1 MPVSMMDCRKFIVI
15 LQSSMKKILIALTAM
30 LAVSLLVSAQRIP
43 LRIMSQTP
51 VQGTEEARSLIFDP
65 YGLMW
70 VGTDQGVRAFD
81 GYRFRIYRSD
91 AYSPGILPNNYV
103 RSLSADQEDRLWI
116 GTRDGLVRYDRR
128 RGVFKTYHLKSDHAR
143 LINALFTTSDG
154 TVWVGTNAGAARY
167 DAEKDDFTSI
177 DMPAGVISFAEDAHG
192 HLYIGT
198 WEGGLLRLDKKSG
211 RMVGYPRLSHRN
223 TVRSLLMDSRGRL
236 WIGTWED
243 GIVRL
248 DHPENEKDPGI
259 HRMNEGRMDF
269 RTFHQLVEDS
279 VSHAIW
285 GCCIEGLTRVDLDD
299 ETQVENYPILTFCYD
314 MVTDGRGNLWVL
326 TRNEGI
332 VHLSTMPSPF
342 NFFHLN
348 LAGLELP
355 VNRIQTI
362 YTHDGNRFW
371 LGLQPYGLALYDR
384 QKGQVTYNNHIP
396 GLAQFTGDEAIYAR
410 TVYDIGVRGEKR
422 EVRGDLWI
430 GTDRGIIV
438 WKEGEKARLLPRA
451 TTPFIGDREVKAFHS
466 LPDGTMLVGLSSGVS
481 IAISET
487 EGRMLSLEEDGRDF
501 SNCQVQSF
509 FEDHQHRLWIATEGE
524 GIIRL
529 TKDFKAHQY
538 APARGNYPIDEAT
551 AVYEDGDHRLWAISN
566 SGGLFLYAD
575 DTDSFNPVNHLY
587 HLGMGSIY
595 SIQGAGG
602 HLWLS
607 TDKGLVRLTPSG
619 KEGAMTT
626 IYNEEDGIENIRFSP
641 NGAFSYNDT
650 LYYGNATGFF
660 SFNPSLLSSPS
671 TLHAPHSSL
680 IVTELVID
688 DRPFGWL
695 DSLQQ
700 REITEC
706 QPFFTKR
713 ITIPAGV
720 KKFSVQ
726 FALLTYQKQEQCH
739 YAYLLEDYDHDWNMT
754 EADDRTATY
763 QNLPEGRYELRL
775 RATDSYGRTVEL
787 PYSISVRVLPPWY
800 RTWWAYLI
808 YVLLLGAAVYGISQ
822 WYKDRVNRRARL
834 QQRVSELL
842 HYREMMVMKQ
852 FFAERSGK
860 AEREGARKTLEA
872 EEQQHSSPDEQFI
885 QKAIDCV
892 KRHLDDSDYDRE
904 QFASDMCVS
913 SSTLY
918 NKLRALTGQSVT
930 AFISSI
936 RLKEACRILRQQP
949 GITITQLSM
958 EVGFNTPKYF
968 TKLFKKEFGVSPSEY
983 LTSED
988 S

>member
-1 MPVSMMDCRKFIVI
+1 MNRLLI
-15 LQSSMKKILIALTAM
+15 LKIC
-30 LAVSLLVSAQRIP
+30 LAVSLLASAQRMP

-103 RSLSADQEDRLWI
+103 RSMTVDQKDGLWI
-116 GTRDGLVRYDRR
+116 GTRDGLVFYDRK
-128 RGVFKTYHLKSDHAR
+128 RGVFKTYYLKGENAR

-154 TVWVGTNAGAARY
+154 VVWVGTNAGVSRY

-177 DMPAGVISFAEDAHG
+177 NMAEGAISFAEDAHG
-192 HLYIGT
+192 NLYIGT
-198 WEGGLLRLDKKSG
+198 WEGGLLRLDKESG
-211 RMVGYPRLSHRN
+211 SMVSYPRLSNRN

-259 HRMNEGRMDF
+259 HRMNDGRRDF
-269 RTFHQLVEDS
+269 RTFHQLVEDP
-279 VSHAIW
+279 VSHSVW

-299 ETQVENYPILTFCYD
+299 EKQVENYPILTFCYD
-314 MVTDGRGNLWVL
+314 MVTDGKGNLWVI

-332 VHLSTMPSPF
+332 VHLSTRPSPF
-342 NFFHLN
+342 SFCHLN
-348 LAGLELP
+348 PAGLELP

-362 YTHDGNRFW
+362 YTDDGNRFW

-384 QKGQVTYNNHIP
+384 HTDHVLYNHHIP
-396 GLAQFTGDEAIYAR
+396 GMAQFTGDDGIYKR
-410 TVYDIGVRGEKR
+410 TVYDIVRR
-422 EVRGDLWI
+422 QDALWMA
-430 GTDRGIIV
+430 TSQGIIV
-438 WKEGEKARLLPRA
+438 CKEGEKARLLPRNN
-451 TTPFIGDREVKAFHS
+451 TPFIGDNEVKAFHC
-466 LPDGTMLVGLSSGVS
+466 LHDGTMLVGLSGGVG
-481 IAISET
+481 IALSET
-487 EGRMLSLEEDGRDF
+487 KGRMLRLEENGRDF
-501 SNCQVQSF
+501 SNCQVLSF

-529 TKDFKAHQY
+529 SDNFSTHQY
-538 APARGNYPIDEAT
+538 APANGNYPIDEAT
-551 AVYEDGDHRLWAISN
+551 AVYEDGDYRLWAISN
-566 SGGLFLYAD
+566 SGGLFLYND
-575 DTDSFNPVNHLY
+575 ETDSFKPVNHLY
-587 HLGMGSIY
+587 NLGMGSIY
-595 SIQGAGG
+595 SILGTGSG
-602 HLWLS
+602 HIWLS
-607 TDKGLVRLTPSG
+607 TDKGLVRLMPSG
-619 KEGAMTT
+619 KRGMATT
-626 IYNEEDGIENIRFSP
+626 FYNMEDGIEDIRFSP
-641 NGAFSYNDT
+641 NGAFSYGNE
-650 LYYGNATGFF
+650 LFYGNATGFF
-660 SFNPSLLSSPS
+660 SFDPLRLGTVDSQTARLV
-671 TLHAPHSSL
+671 
-680 IVTELVID
+680 VTELLID
-688 DRPFGWL
+688 DRPVGWL

-700 REITEC
+700 REIIKC
-706 QPFFTKR
+706 QPFFTRR
-713 ITIPAGV
+713 ITIPSGV
-720 KKFSVQ
+720 KKFSVE
-726 FALLTYQKQEQCH
+726 FALLSYQKQEQCR
-739 YAYLLEDYDHDWNMT
+739 YAYRLEGYDHDWNTT
-754 EADDRTATY
+754 ESDDRRATY
-763 QNLPEGRYELRL
+763 QNLPEGNYELRL
-775 RATDSYGRTVEL
+775 RATDSYGRMVEL
-787 PYSISVRVLPPWY
+787 PYSISVKVLPPWY

-834 QQRVSELL
+834 QQRVNELL

-852 FFAERSGK
+852 F
-860 AEREGARKTLEA
+860 EGARKTLEA

-892 KRHLDDSDYDRE
+892 KQHLDDGDYDRE

-918 NKLRALTGQSVT
+918 NKLRALTGQNVT

-936 RLKEACRILRQQP
+936 RLKEACRILKQRP
-949 GITITQLSM
+949 GITITELSM

-983 LTSED
+983 LTQEQV
-988 S
+988 

>member
-1 MPVSMMDCRKFIVI
+1 MNRLLI
-15 LQSSMKKILIALTAM
+15 LKIC
-30 LAVSLLVSAQRIP
+30 LAVSLLASAQRIP

-70 VGTDQGVRAFD
+70 VGTDQGVRSFD

-103 RSLSADQEDRLWI
+103 RSMTADQKDGLWI

-128 RGVFKTYHLKSDHAR
+128 HGRFKTYHLRSEHAR
-143 LINALFTTSDG
+143 LVNALYTTSDG
-154 TVWVGTNAGAARY
+154 TVWVGTNAGVSRY
-167 DAEKDDFTSI
+167 DAEKDDFTGI
-177 DMPAGVISFAEDAHG
+177 NMTEGAISFAEDAQG
-192 HLYIGT
+192 NLYIGT

-211 RMVGYPRLSHRN
+211 NMVGYPRLSNRN

-248 DHPENEKDPGI
+248 DHPENENDPGI
-259 HRMNEGRMDF
+259 HRMNDGRRDF

-279 VSHAIW
+279 VSHGVW

-314 MVTDGRGNLWVL
+314 MVTDGKGNLWVL

-332 VHLSTMPSPF
+332 VHLSTKSSPF

-348 LAGLELP
+348 PAGQVLP

-362 YTHDGNRFW
+362 YTHDGNHYW

-384 QKGQVTYNNHIP
+384 RTDHVVYNNHIP
-396 GLAQFTGDEAIYAR
+396 GLAQFTGDEGVYAR
-410 TVYDIGVRGEKR
+410 TVHDIKETRSGE
-422 EVRGDLWI
+422 LWM

-438 WKEGEKARLLPRA
+438 WREGVQARLLPRSS
-451 TTPFIGDREVKAFHS
+451 TPFIGDNEVKAFHC
-466 LPDGTMLVGLSSGVS
+466 LHDGTMLVGLSGGVG
-481 IAISET
+481 IAMSDT
-487 EGRMLSLEEDGRDF
+487 KGRMLKLEEDGRDF

-509 FEDHQHRLWIATEGE
+509 FEDHQQRLWMATEGE

-529 TKDFKAHQY
+529 TNDFKAHQY
-538 APARGNYPIDEAT
+538 APVNGNYPIDEAT
-551 AVYEDGDHRLWAISN
+551 AVYEDGDHHLWAISN
-566 SGGLFLYAD
+566 SGGLFLYD
-575 DTDSFNPVNHLY
+575 DETDTFKPVNHLY

-595 SIQGAGG
+595 SIQGTDSG
-602 HLWLS
+602 HIWLS
-607 TDKGLVRLTPSG
+607 TDKGLVRLTPKG
-619 KEGAMTT
+619 KRGVATT
-626 IYNEEDGIENIRFSP
+626 FYNMEDGIEAIRFSQ
-641 NGAFSYNDT
+641 NSAFSYGNEL
-650 LYYGNATGFF
+650 LYGSATGFF
-660 SFNPSLLSSPS
+660 SFDPSRLGTSDSQTARLV
-671 TLHAPHSSL
+671 
-680 IVTELVID
+680 VTELLID
-688 DRPFGWL
+688 DRPVGWM

-700 REITEC
+700 REITAC

-720 KKFSVQ
+720 KKFSVE
-726 FALLTYQKQEQCH
+726 FALLTYQKLDECR
-739 YAYLLEDYDHDWNMT
+739 YAYRLEGYDHGWNMT
-754 EADDRTATY
+754 EADDRSATY
-763 QNLPEGRYELRL
+763 QNLTEGSYELRL
-775 RATDSYGRTVEL
+775 QATDSYGRTVEL

-808 YVLLLGAAVYGISQ
+808 YALLLGAAVYGISK

-842 HYREMMVMKQ
+842 HYREMMIMKQ
-852 FFAERSGK
+852 F
-860 AEREGARKTLEA
+860 EGARKTLEA

-892 KRHLDDSDYDRE
+892 KQHLNDSDYDRE

-930 AFISSI
+930 SFISSI
-936 RLKEACRILRQQP
+936 RLKEACRILRQRP
-949 GITITQLSM
+949 GITITELSM

-983 LTSED
+983 LSQEPPI
-988 S
+988 

>member
-1 MPVSMMDCRKFIVI
+1 MNRLLLVKLFLV
-15 LQSSMKKILIALTAM
+15 
-30 LAVSLLVSAQRIP
+30 VSLVASAQRMP
-43 LRIMSQTP
+43 LRIMSKTP
-51 VQGTEEARSLIFDP
+51 VQGTEEVRSLIFDP

-70 VGTDQGVRAFD
+70 VGTDQGARSFD

-103 RSLSADQEDRLWI
+103 RSMTADHKDGLWI

-128 RGVFKTYHLKSDHAR
+128 RGHFKTYHLRNEHAR
-143 LINALFTTSDG
+143 LINALYTTSDG
-154 TVWVGTNAGAARY
+154 TVWVGTNAGVSRY
-167 DAEKDDFTSI
+167 DAEKDDFTGI
-177 DMPAGVISFAEDAHG
+177 NMAEGAISFAEDSKG
-192 HLYIGT
+192 NLFIGT
-198 WEGGLLRLDKKSG
+198 WEGGLRRLDKNSG
-211 RMVGYPRLSHRN
+211 SMVSYPRLSNRN

-248 DHPENEKDPGI
+248 DHPENENNPGI
-259 HRMNEGRMDF
+259 HKMNDGRRDF

-279 VSHAIW
+279 VSHGIW

-299 ETQVENYPILTFCYD
+299 ETQVDNYPILTFCYD
-314 MVTDGRGNLWVL
+314 MVTDGMGNLWVV
-326 TRNEGI
+326 TRNDGI
-332 VHLSTMPSPF
+332 VHLSTKPSPF
-342 NFFHLN
+342 GFCHLN
-348 LAGLELP
+348 PAGLELP

-362 YTHDGNRFW
+362 FTNDGNRFW

-384 QKGQVTYNNHIP
+384 STDHVVYNNQIP
-396 GLAQFTGDEAIYAR
+396 GMEPFTGEDGIYAR
-410 TVYDIGVRGEKR
+410 TVYDIKESENGE
-422 EVRGDLWI
+422 LWMA
-430 GTDRGIIV
+430 TSQGIIV
-438 WKEGEKARLLPRA
+438 WKEGAQAKLLPRN
-451 TTPFIGDREVKAFHS
+451 TTSYIGDYEVKAFHR
-466 LPDGTMLVGLSSGVS
+466 LHDGTMLVGLNGGVG
-481 IAISET
+481 IALSET
-487 EGRMLSLEEDGRDF
+487 KGRMLKLEENGRDF

-509 FEDHQHRLWIATEGE
+509 FEDHQHNLWIATEGE

-529 TKDFKAHQY
+529 TENFDAHQY
-538 APARGNYPIDEAT
+538 APVNGNYPIDEAT
-551 AVYEDGDHRLWAISN
+551 AVYEDGDHHLWAISN
-566 SGGLFLYAD
+566 SGALFQYD
-575 DTDSFNPVNHLY
+575 DESDSFKPVNHLY

-595 SIQGAGG
+595 SIQGTDSG
-602 HLWLS
+602 HIWLS
-607 TDKGLVRLTPSG
+607 TDKGLVRLTPSCKRG
-619 KEGAMTT
+619 VTT
-626 IYNEEDGIENIRFSP
+626 TFYNIEDGIEDIRFSP
-641 NGAFSYNDT
+641 NGAFSYGNE

-660 SFNPSLLSSPS
+660 SFDPSRLGTGSSQ
-671 TLHAPHSSL
+671 TARLV
-680 IVTELVID
+680 VTELLID
-688 DRPFGWL
+688 DRPVGWI

-700 REITEC
+700 KEITTC

-720 KKFSVQ
+720 KKFSVE
-726 FALLTYQKQEQCH
+726 FALLTYQKQDQCR
-739 YAYLLEDYDHDWNMT
+739 YAYRLEGYDHDWNMKG
-754 EADDRTATY
+754 ADDRSATY
-763 QNLPEGRYELRL
+763 QNLPEGSYELRL

-808 YVLLLGAAVYGISQ
+808 YILLLGAAVYGISE

-834 QQRVSELL
+834 QQRVNELL

-852 FFAERSGK
+852 F
-860 AEREGARKTLEA
+860 EGARKTLEA

-892 KRHLDDSDYDRE
+892 KAHLDDSDYDRE

-936 RLKEACRILRQQP
+936 RLKEACRILRQRP
-949 GITITQLSM
+949 GITITELSM

-983 LTSED
+983 LTQEQV
-988 S
+988 

>member
-1 MPVSMMDCRKFIVI
+1 MNRLLI
-15 LQSSMKKILIALTAM
+15 LKIC
-30 LAVSLLVSAQRIP
+30 LAVSLLASAQRMP

-103 RSLSADQEDRLWI
+103 RSMTADHKDGLWI
-116 GTRDGLVRYDRR
+116 GTRDGLVLYDRR
-128 RGVFKTYHLKSDHAR
+128 HGIFKTYHLNSEHAR

-154 TVWVGTNAGAARY
+154 TVWVGTNAGVSRY
-167 DAEKDDFTSI
+167 DAEKDDFTGI
-177 DMPAGVISFAEDAHG
+177 NMAEGAISFAEDAHG
-192 HLYIGT
+192 NLYIGT
-198 WEGGLLRLDKKSG
+198 WEGGLLRLDKESG
-211 RMVGYPRLSHRN
+211 SMVNYPRLSNRN

-259 HRMNEGRMDF
+259 HRMNDGRRDF

-279 VSHAIW
+279 VSHSVW

-299 ETQVENYPILTFCYD
+299 EMQVENYPILTFCYD
-314 MVTDGRGNLWVL
+314 MVTDGKGNLWVI

-332 VHLSTMPSPF
+332 VHLSTKPSPF
-342 NFFHLN
+342 DFCHLN
-348 LAGLELP
+348 PAGLELP

-362 YTHDGNRFW
+362 YTDDGNRFW

-384 QKGQVTYNNHIP
+384 PTNKVLYNNHIP
-396 GLAQFTGDEAIYAR
+396 GMAQFTGDDGIYKR
-410 TVYDIGVRGEKR
+410 TVYDIARKQNT
-422 EVRGDLWI
+422 LWMA
-430 GTDRGIIV
+430 TSQGIIV
-438 WKEGEKARLLPRA
+438 YTEGEKARLLPRNS
-451 TTPFIGDREVKAFHS
+451 TPFIGDYEVKAVHC
-466 LPDGTMLVGLSSGVS
+466 LHDGTMLVGLSGGVGV
-481 IAISET
+481 ALSET
-487 EGRMLSLEEDGRDF
+487 KGRMLKFEENGRDF
-501 SNCQVQSF
+501 SNCQVLSF
-509 FEDHQHRLWIATEGE
+509 FEDHQHRIWIATEGE

-529 TKDFKAHQY
+529 SDNFSVHQY
-538 APARGNYPIDEAT
+538 APANGNYHIDEAT
-551 AVYEDGDHRLWAISN
+551 AVYEDNDHQLWAISN
-566 SGGLFLYAD
+566 SGGLFLYND
-575 DTDSFNPVNHLY
+575 ETDCFKPINHLY

-595 SIQGAGG
+595 SIMGTGSG
-602 HLWLS
+602 HIWLS
-607 TDKGLVRLTPSG
+607 TDKGLMRLAPSNKKG
-619 KEGAMTT
+619 MSTT
-626 IYNEEDGIENIRFSP
+626 FYNMEDGIEDIRFSP
-641 NGAFSYNDT
+641 NGAFCYGNE
-650 LYYGNATGFF
+650 LFYGNATGFF
-660 SFNPSLLSSPS
+660 SFDPSRLGTSDSQTARLV
-671 TLHAPHSSL
+671 
-680 IVTELVID
+680 VTELLID
-688 DRPFGWL
+688 DRPVGWL

-700 REITEC
+700 REITTC
-706 QPFFTKR
+706 QPFFTRR

-720 KKFSVQ
+720 KKFSVE
-726 FALLTYQKQEQCH
+726 FALLSYQKQEQCR
-739 YAYLLEDYDHDWNMT
+739 YAYRLEGYDHDWNIT
-754 EADDRTATY
+754 EPDDRSATY
-763 QNLPEGRYELRL
+763 QNLPEGSYELRL
-775 RATDSYGRTVEL
+775 RAMDSYGRMVEL
-787 PYSISVRVLPPWY
+787 PYSISVKVLPPWY
-800 RTWWAYLI
+800 RTWWAYLV
-808 YVLLLGAAVYGISQ
+808 YVLLLCAAVYGISE

-834 QQRVSELL
+834 QQRVNELL

-852 FFAERSGK
+852 F
-860 AEREGARKTLEA
+860 EGARKTLEA

-892 KRHLDDSDYDRE
+892 KKHLDDSDYDRE

-918 NKLRALTGQSVT
+918 NKLRALTGQNVT

-949 GITITQLSM
+949 GITITELSM

-983 LTSED
+983 LAQEQASIR
-988 S
+988 

>member
-1 MPVSMMDCRKFIVI
+1 MNRLLI
-15 LQSSMKKILIALTAM
+15 LKIC
-30 LAVSLLVSAQRIP
+30 LAVSLLASAQRIP

-81 GYRFRIYRSD
+81 GYHFKIYRSD

-103 RSLSADQEDRLWI
+103 RSMTADQSDRLWI

-128 RGVFKTYHLKSDHAR
+128 HGRFKTYRLRSENAR
-143 LINALFTTSDG
+143 LINTLFTAGDG
-154 TVWVGTNAGAARY
+154 TVWVGTNAGVSRY
-167 DAEKDDFTSI
+167 DPEKDDFTAVN
-177 DMPAGVISFAEDAHG
+177 MPQGVISFAEDALG
-192 HLYIGT
+192 NLYIGT

-211 RMVGYPRLSHRN
+211 RMVGYPRLSNRN

-248 DHPENEKDPGI
+248 DRPENESDPGI
-259 HRMNEGRMDF
+259 HRMNEHRRDF

-279 VSHAIW
+279 VSHAVW

-314 MVTDGRGNLWVL
+314 MVTDGKGNLWVL

-332 VHLSTMPSPF
+332 VHLSTKPSPF
-342 NFFHLN
+342 SFYHLN
-348 LAGLELP
+348 PAGLELP

-362 YTHDGNRFW
+362 YTHDGSHYW
-371 LGLQPYGLALYDR
+371 LGLQPYGLALYNR
-384 QKGQVTYNNHIP
+384 PSGQVLYNNHIP
-396 GLAQFTGDEAIYAR
+396 GLSQVTGEQGIYVR
-410 TVYDIGVRGEKR
+410 TVYDIKETANGE
-422 EVRGDLWI
+422 LWMA
-430 GTDRGIIV
+430 TSHGIII
-438 WKEGEKARLLPRA
+438 WREGEQARLLPRSA
-451 TTPFIGDREVKAFHS
+451 TPFIGDNEVKAIHG
-466 LPDGTMLVGLSSGVS
+466 LDDGTMLVGLSSGVS
-481 IAISET
+481 IAMSET
-487 EGRMLSLEEDGRDF
+487 KGRMLKLEEDGRDF

-509 FEDHQHRLWIATEGE
+509 FEDHQQRLWIATEGE

-529 TKDFKAHQY
+529 TKEFKAHQY
-538 APARGNYPIDEAT
+538 APAKGNYPIDEAT
-551 AVYEDGDHRLWAISN
+551 AVYEDGDRRLWAISN
-566 SGGLFLYAD
+566 SGGLFLYND
-575 DTDSFNPVNHLY
+575 KSDSFKPVNHLY

-595 SIQGAGG
+595 SIQGTDSG
-602 HLWLS
+602 HIWLS

-619 KEGAMTT
+619 RQGATT
-626 IYNEEDGIENIRFSP
+626 TFYNMEDGIEAIRFSQ
-641 NGAFSYNDT
+641 NGAFSHGSE
-650 LYYGNATGFF
+650 LFYGSATGFF
-660 SFNPSLLSSPS
+660 SFDPSKLPTYSSPLS
-671 TLHAPHSSL
+671 NLV
-680 IVTELVID
+680 VTELLID
-688 DRPFGWL
+688 DRPVGWV

-700 REITEC
+700 KEITPC
-706 QPFFTKR
+706 QPFFTRR

-720 KKFSVQ
+720 KKFSVE
-726 FALLTYQKQEQCH
+726 FALLTYQKPEECR
-739 YAYLLEDYDHDWNMT
+739 YAYRLEGYDHDWNMT
-754 EADDRTATY
+754 EADDRRATY
-763 QNLPEGRYELRL
+763 QNLPEGSYELRL

-787 PYSISVRVLPPWY
+787 PYSISVKVLPPWY
-800 RTWWAYLI
+800 RTWWAYLV
-808 YVLLLGAAVYGISQ
+808 YALLLGAAVFGISK

-834 QQRVSELL
+834 QQCVSELL

-852 FFAERSGK
+852 F
-860 AEREGARKTLEA
+860 EGARKALEA

-892 KRHLDDSDYDRE
+892 KQHLNDSDYDRE

-930 AFISSI
+930 SFISSI
-936 RLKEACRILRQQP
+936 RLKEACRILRQRP
-949 GITITQLSM
+949 GITVTELSM
-958 EVGFNTPKYF
+958 LVGFNTPKYF

-983 LTSED
+983 LSQEPQ
-988 S
+988 

>member
-1 MPVSMMDCRKFIVI
+1 
-15 LQSSMKKILIALTAM
+15 MKRFLLLKICLALTVMA
-30 LAVSLLVSAQRIP
+30 SAQRMP

-103 RSLSADQEDRLWI
+103 RSMTADQRDGLWI

-128 RGVFKTYHLKSDHAR
+128 HGQFKTYHLRSEQAR
-143 LINALFTTSDG
+143 LINALYTTSDG
-154 TVWVGTNAGAARY
+154 MVWVGTNNGVSRY
-167 DAEKDDFTSI
+167 DAEKDDFTGI
-177 DMPAGVISFAEDAHG
+177 NMAQGAISFAEDAKG
-192 HLYIGT
+192 NLYIGT

-211 RMVGYPRLSHRN
+211 NMVGYPRLSNRN

-248 DHPENEKDPGI
+248 DHPENENDPGI
-259 HRMNEGRMDF
+259 HRMNDGRSDF

-279 VSHAIW
+279 VSHAVW
-285 GCCIEGLTRVDLDD
+285 GCCIEGLTRVDLDN

-332 VHLSTMPSPF
+332 VHLSTKPSPF

-348 LAGLELP
+348 PAGLVLP

-362 YTHDGNRFW
+362 YTHDGNHYW

-384 QKGQVTYNNHIP
+384 QTDQVLYNNHIP
-396 GLAQFTGDEAIYAR
+396 GMAQFTGEQGIYVR
-410 TVYDIGVRGEKR
+410 TVYDIKETGN
-422 EVRGDLWI
+422 GDLWM

-438 WKEGEKARLLPRA
+438 WREGEQARLLPRSM
-451 TTPFIGDREVKAFHS
+451 TPFIGDYEVKAFHC
-466 LPDGTMLVGLSSGVS
+466 LHDGTMLVGLSDGVS
-481 IAISET
+481 IAMSET
-487 EGRMLSLEEDGRDF
+487 KGRMLRLEEDGRDF

-509 FEDHQHRLWIATEGE
+509 FEDHQQRLWIATEGE

-529 TKDFKAHQY
+529 TNDFAAHQY
-538 APARGNYPIDEAT
+538 APAKGNYPIDDAT
-551 AVYEDGDHRLWAISN
+551 AVYEDGDHHLWAISN
-566 SGGLFLYAD
+566 SGGLFLYD
-575 DTDSFNPVNHLY
+575 DETDSFKPVNHLY

-595 SIQGAGG
+595 SIQGTDSG
-602 HLWLS
+602 HIWLS
-607 TDKGLVRLTPSG
+607 TDKGLVRLTPSSKRG
-619 KEGAMTT
+619 VATT
-626 IYNEEDGIENIRFSP
+626 FYNMEDGIEAIRFSQ
-641 NGAFSYNDT
+641 NGAFSFGNE
-650 LYYGNATGFF
+650 LFYGSATGFF
-660 SFNPSLLSSPS
+660 SFDPSRLGTSDSQTARLV
-671 TLHAPHSSL
+671 
-680 IVTELVID
+680 VTELLIND
-688 DRPFGWL
+688 QSMDWI

-700 REITEC
+700 KEITDC

-720 KKFSVQ
+720 KKFSVE
-726 FALLTYQKQEQCH
+726 FALLTYQKQEECR
-739 YAYLLEDYDHDWNMT
+739 YAYRLEGYDHDWNMT
-754 EADDRTATY
+754 EADDRRATY
-763 QNLPEGRYELRL
+763 QNLPEGSYELRL

-787 PYSISVRVLPPWY
+787 PYSISVKVLPPWY

-808 YVLLLGAAVYGISQ
+808 YALLLGVAIYGISE

-852 FFAERSGK
+852 F
-860 AEREGARKTLEA
+860 EGARKTLEA

-892 KRHLDDSDYDRE
+892 KQHLDDGDYDRE

-918 NKLRALTGQSVT
+918 NKLRALTGQNVT

-936 RLKEACRILRQQP
+936 RLKEACRILRQRP
-949 GITITQLSM
+949 GITITELSM

-983 LTSED
+983 LTQD
-988 S
+988 QT

>member
-1 MPVSMMDCRKFIVI
+1 MNRSLLVYFW
-15 LQSSMKKILIALTAM
+15 
-30 LAVSLLVSAQRIP
+30 LAVSLTVSAKRIP

-51 VQGTEEARSLIFDP
+51 VQGTEEVRNLIFDP

-70 VGTDQGVRAFD
+70 VGTDQGVRSFD

-103 RSLSADQEDRLWI
+103 RSMTADHKDGLWI
-116 GTRDGLVRYDRR
+116 GTRDGLVHYDRR
-128 RGVFKTYHLKSDHAR
+128 RGIFKTYHLRNENAR
-143 LINALFTTSDG
+143 LINALFTTRDG
-154 TVWVGTNAGAARY
+154 TVWVGTNAGVSRY
-167 DAEKDDFTSI
+167 DAEKDDFTGI
-177 DMPAGVISFAEDAHG
+177 NMPYGAFSFAEDAHG
-192 HLYIGT
+192 NLYIGT
-198 WEGGLLRLDKKSG
+198 WEGGLLRLNKESG
-211 RMVGYPRLSHRN
+211 NMVGYPRLSNRN

-248 DHPENEKDPGI
+248 DHPENESDPGI
-259 HRMNEGRMDF
+259 HRMNEGRRDF

-279 VSHAIW
+279 VSHGIW

-314 MVTDGRGNLWVL
+314 MVTDGLGNLWVV

-332 VHLSTMPSPF
+332 VHLSTKPSPF
-342 NFFHLN
+342 YFCHLN
-348 LAGLELP
+348 PAGLELP

-362 YTHDGNRFW
+362 FTNDGNRFW

-384 QKGQVTYNNHIP
+384 HNDHVVYNNQIP
-396 GLAQFTGDEAIYAR
+396 GMGPFTGEEGIYAR
-410 TVYDIGVRGEKR
+410 TVYDIKETRDGE
-422 EVRGDLWI
+422 LWI
-430 GTDRGIIV
+430 ATSQGVIV
-438 WKEGEKARLLPRA
+438 WKEGSQVRLLPRNM
-451 TTPFIGDREVKAFHS
+451 TSFIGDYEVKAFHS
-466 LPDGTMLVGLSSGVS
+466 MRDGTMLVGLSGGVG
-481 IAISET
+481 IALSET
-487 EGRMLSLEEDGRDF
+487 KGRMLKLEENGRDF
-501 SNCQVQSF
+501 SNCDVQSF

-529 TKDFKAHQY
+529 TDGFIAHQY
-538 APARGNYPIDEAT
+538 APVNGNYPIDEAT
-551 AVYEDGDHRLWAISN
+551 AVYEDGDHHLWAISN
-566 SGGLFLYAD
+566 SGGLFLYD
-575 DTDSFNPVNHLY
+575 DETDIFKPVNHLY

-595 SIQGAGG
+595 SIQGTDSG
-602 HLWLS
+602 HIWLS
-607 TDKGLVRLTPSG
+607 TDKGLVRLIPSSKG
-619 KEGAMTT
+619 NTT
-626 IYNEEDGIENIRFSP
+626 TTLYNIEDGIEAIRFSP
-641 NGAFSYNDT
+641 NGTFR
-650 LYYGNATGFF
+650 YGNELFYGSATGFF
-660 SFNPSLLSSPS
+660 SFDPSRLGTSNSRAARLV
-671 TLHAPHSSL
+671 
-680 IVTELVID
+680 VTELQID
-688 DRPFGWL
+688 DRPVGWL

-700 REITEC
+700 KEITKC

-720 KKFSVQ
+720 KKFSVE
-726 FALLTYQKQEQCH
+726 FALLTYQKQEECR
-739 YAYLLEDYDHDWNMT
+739 YAYRLEGYDHDWNIT
-754 EADDRTATY
+754 EANDRSATY
-763 QNLPEGRYELRL
+763 QNLPVGRYELRL
-775 RATDSYGRTVEL
+775 QATDSYGRVVEL

-808 YVLLLGAAVYGISQ
+808 YVLLVGAAVYGVSK

-852 FFAERSGK
+852 F
-860 AEREGARKTLEA
+860 EGARKTLEA

-892 KRHLDDSDYDRE
+892 KQHLDDSDYDRE

-918 NKLRALTGQSVT
+918 NKLRALTGQNVT

-936 RLKEACRILRQQP
+936 RLKEACRILRQRP
-949 GITITQLSM
+949 GITITELSM

-968 TKLFKKEFGVSPSEY
+968 TKLFKKEFGISPSEY
-983 LTSED
+983 LTQE
-988 S
+988 

>member
-1 MPVSMMDCRKFIVI
+1 MNRLLI
-15 LQSSMKKILIALTAM
+15 LKIC
-30 LAVSLLVSAQRIP
+30 LAVSLLASAQRMP

-103 RSLSADQEDRLWI
+103 RSMTADHKDGLWI
-116 GTRDGLVRYDRR
+116 GTRDGLVLYDRR
-128 RGVFKTYHLKSDHAR
+128 HGIFKTYHLKSEHAR

-154 TVWVGTNAGAARY
+154 TVWVGTNAGVSRY
-167 DAEKDDFTSI
+167 DAEKDDFTGI
-177 DMPAGVISFAEDAHG
+177 NMAEGAISFAEDAHG
-192 HLYIGT
+192 NLYIGT
-198 WEGGLLRLDKKSG
+198 WEGGLLRLDKESG
-211 RMVGYPRLSHRN
+211 SMVNYPRLSNRN

-259 HRMNEGRMDF
+259 HRMNDGRRNF

-279 VSHAIW
+279 VSHSVW

-299 ETQVENYPILTFCYD
+299 EMQVENYPILTFCYD
-314 MVTDGRGNLWVL
+314 MVTDGKGNLWVI

-332 VHLSTMPSPF
+332 VHLSTKPSPF
-342 NFFHLN
+342 DFCHLN
-348 LAGLELP
+348 PAGLELP

-362 YTHDGNRFW
+362 YTDDGNRFW

-384 QKGQVTYNNHIP
+384 PTNKVLYNNHIP
-396 GLAQFTGDEAIYAR
+396 GMAQFTGDDGIYKR
-410 TVYDIGVRGEKR
+410 TVYDIARKQNT
-422 EVRGDLWI
+422 LWMA
-430 GTDRGIIV
+430 TSQGIIV
-438 WKEGEKARLLPRA
+438 YTEGEKARLLPRNS
-451 TTPFIGDREVKAFHS
+451 TPFIGDYEVKAFHC
-466 LPDGTMLVGLSSGVS
+466 LHDGTMLVGLSGGVGV
-481 IAISET
+481 ALSET
-487 EGRMLSLEEDGRDF
+487 KGRMLKFEENGRDF

-509 FEDHQHRLWIATEGE
+509 FEDHQHRIWIATEGE

-529 TKDFKAHQY
+529 SDNFSAHQY
-538 APARGNYPIDEAT
+538 APANGNYPIDEAT
-551 AVYEDGDHRLWAISN
+551 AVYEDNDHQLWAISN
-566 SGGLFLYAD
+566 SGGLFLYND
-575 DTDSFNPVNHLY
+575 ETDCFKPINHLY
-587 HLGMGSIY
+587 HIGMGSIY
-595 SIQGAGG
+595 SIMGTGSG
-602 HLWLS
+602 HIWLS
-607 TDKGLVRLTPSG
+607 TDKGLMRLAPSNKKG
-619 KEGAMTT
+619 MSTT
-626 IYNEEDGIENIRFSP
+626 FYNMEDGIEDIRFSP
-641 NGAFSYNDT
+641 NGAFCYGNE
-650 LYYGNATGFF
+650 LFYGNATGFF
-660 SFNPSLLSSPS
+660 SFDPSRLGTSDSQTARLV
-671 TLHAPHSSL
+671 
-680 IVTELVID
+680 VTELLID
-688 DRPFGWL
+688 DRPVGWL

-700 REITEC
+700 REITTC
-706 QPFFTKR
+706 QPFFTRR

-720 KKFSVQ
+720 KKFSVE
-726 FALLTYQKQEQCH
+726 FALLSYQKQEQCR
-739 YAYLLEDYDHDWNMT
+739 YAYRLEGYDHDWNIT
-754 EADDRTATY
+754 EPDDRSATY
-763 QNLPEGRYELRL
+763 QNLPEGSYELRL
-775 RATDSYGRTVEL
+775 RAMDSYGRMVEL
-787 PYSISVRVLPPWY
+787 PYSISVKVLPPWY
-800 RTWWAYLI
+800 RTWWAYLV
-808 YVLLLGAAVYGISQ
+808 YVLLLCAAVYGISE

-834 QQRVSELL
+834 QQRVNELL

-852 FFAERSGK
+852 F
-860 AEREGARKTLEA
+860 EGARKTLEA

-892 KRHLDDSDYDRE
+892 KKHLDDSDYDRE

-918 NKLRALTGQSVT
+918 NKLRALTGQNVT

-949 GITITQLSM
+949 GITITELSM

-983 LTSED
+983 LAQEQAPIR
-988 S
+988 

>member
-1 MPVSMMDCRKFIVI
+1 M
-15 LQSSMKKILIALTAM
+15 
-30 LAVSLLVSAQRIP
+30 AVSLLASAQRMP
-43 LRIMSQTP
+43 FRIMSQTP

-70 VGTDQGVRAFD
+70 VGTDQGVRSFD

-103 RSLSADQEDRLWI
+103 RSMSADHKDGLWI
-116 GTRDGLVRYDRR
+116 GTRDGLVLYDRR
-128 RGVFKTYHLKSDHAR
+128 RGIFKTYHLKSEHAR

-154 TVWVGTNAGAARY
+154 TIWVGTNAGVSRY

-177 DMPAGVISFAEDAHG
+177 NMAEGVISFAEDAHG

-198 WEGGLLRLDKKSG
+198 WEGGLLRLDKESG
-211 RMVGYPRLSHRN
+211 SMVSYPRLSNRN

-259 HRMNEGRMDF
+259 HRMNDGRRDF
-269 RTFHQLVEDS
+269 RTFHQLVEDP
-279 VSHAIW
+279 VSHSVW

-299 ETQVENYPILTFCYD
+299 EKQVENYPILTFCYD
-314 MVTDGRGNLWVL
+314 MVTDGKGNLWVI

-332 VHLSTMPSPF
+332 VHLSTRPSPF
-342 NFFHLN
+342 SFCHLN
-348 LAGLELP
+348 PAGLELP

-362 YTHDGNRFW
+362 YTDDGNRFW

-384 QKGQVTYNNHIP
+384 HTDHVLYNHHIP
-396 GLAQFTGDEAIYAR
+396 GMAQFTGDDGIYKR
-410 TVYDIGVRGEKR
+410 TVYDIVRR
-422 EVRGDLWI
+422 QDALWMA
-430 GTDRGIIV
+430 TSQGIIV
-438 WKEGEKARLLPRA
+438 CKEGEKARLLPRNN
-451 TTPFIGDREVKAFHS
+451 TPFIGDNEVKAFHC
-466 LPDGTMLVGLSSGVS
+466 LHDGTMLVGLSGGVG
-481 IAISET
+481 IALSET
-487 EGRMLSLEEDGRDF
+487 KGRMLRLEENGRDF
-501 SNCQVQSF
+501 SNCQVLSF

-529 TKDFKAHQY
+529 SDNFSTHQY
-538 APARGNYPIDEAT
+538 APANGNYPIDEAT
-551 AVYEDGDHRLWAISN
+551 AVYEDGDYRLWAISN
-566 SGGLFLYAD
+566 SGGLFLYND
-575 DTDSFNPVNHLY
+575 ETDSFKPVNHLY
-587 HLGMGSIY
+587 NLGMGSIY
-595 SIQGAGG
+595 SILGTGSG
-602 HLWLS
+602 HIWLS
-607 TDKGLVRLTPSG
+607 TDKGLVRLMPSG
-619 KEGAMTT
+619 KRGMATT
-626 IYNEEDGIENIRFSP
+626 FYNMEDGIEDIRFSP
-641 NGAFSYNDT
+641 NGAFSYGNE
-650 LYYGNATGFF
+650 LFYGNATGFF
-660 SFNPSLLSSPS
+660 SFDPLRLGTVDSQTARLV
-671 TLHAPHSSL
+671 
-680 IVTELVID
+680 VTELLID
-688 DRPFGWL
+688 DRPVGWL

-700 REITEC
+700 REIIKC
-706 QPFFTKR
+706 QPFFTRR
-713 ITIPAGV
+713 ITIPSGV
-720 KKFSVQ
+720 KKFSVE
-726 FALLTYQKQEQCH
+726 FALLSYQKQEQCR
-739 YAYLLEDYDHDWNMT
+739 YAYRLEGYDHDWNTT
-754 EADDRTATY
+754 ESDDRRATY
-763 QNLPEGRYELRL
+763 QNLPEGNYELRL
-775 RATDSYGRTVEL
+775 RATDSYGRMVEL
-787 PYSISVRVLPPWY
+787 PYSISVKVLPPWY

-834 QQRVSELL
+834 QQRVNELL

-852 FFAERSGK
+852 F
-860 AEREGARKTLEA
+860 EGARKTLEA

-892 KRHLDDSDYDRE
+892 KQHLDDSDYDRE

-918 NKLRALTGQSVT
+918 NKLRALTGQNVT

-949 GITITQLSM
+949 NITITELSM

-983 LTSED
+983 LTQEQV
-988 S
+988 

>member
-1 MPVSMMDCRKFIVI
+1 
-15 LQSSMKKILIALTAM
+15 MKKILIALAGMLVVSM
-30 LAVSLLVSAQRIP
+30 LASAQRIP

-70 VGTDQGVRAFD
+70 VGTDQGVRSFD

-103 RSLSADQEDRLWI
+103 RSLTADQKDGLWI

-128 RGVFKTYHLKSDHAR
+128 RGHFKTYHLRSEQAR
-143 LINALFTTSDG
+143 LMNALYTTSDG
-154 TVWVGTNAGAARY
+154 TVWAGTNAGVSRY
-167 DAEKDDFTSI
+167 DEEKDDFTGI
-177 DMPAGVISFAEDAHG
+177 NLAQGVISFAEDAHG
-192 HLYIGT
+192 NLYIGT

-211 RMVGYPRLSHRN
+211 NMVGYPRLSNRN

-248 DHPENEKDPGI
+248 DHPENESDPGI
-259 HRMNEGRMDF
+259 HRMNEGRRDF

-279 VSHAIW
+279 VSHAVW

-314 MVTDGRGNLWVL
+314 MVTDGKGNLWVL

-332 VHLSTMPSPF
+332 VHLSTKPSPF
-342 NFFHLN
+342 NFYHLN
-348 LAGLELP
+348 PAGLELP

-362 YTHDGNRFW
+362 YTHDGQRYW

-384 QKGQVTYNNHIP
+384 RTDQVVYNNHIP
-396 GLAQFTGDEAIYAR
+396 GMAKFTGEEGIYAR
-410 TVYDIGVRGEKR
+410 TVYDIKESGSGE
-422 EVRGDLWI
+422 LWMA
-430 GTDRGIIV
+430 TDRGIIV
-438 WKEGEKARLLPRA
+438 WKEGEEARLLPRSM
-451 TTPFIGDREVKAFHS
+451 TPFIGDNEVKAFHR
-466 LPDGTMLVGLSSGVS
+466 LGDGTMLVGLSGGVS
-481 IAISET
+481 IALSET
-487 EGRMLSLEEDGRDF
+487 KGRMLRLEENGRDF

-524 GIIRL
+524 GIIRM
-529 TKDFKAHQY
+529 TSDFKAHQY
-538 APARGNYPIDEAT
+538 APVNGNYPIDEAT
-551 AVYEDGDHRLWAISN
+551 AVYEDGDGCLWAISN
-566 SGGLFLYAD
+566 SGGLFVFAD
-575 DTDSFNPVNHLY
+575 ETDNFKPVNHVY
-587 HLGMGSIY
+587 HIGMGSIY
-595 SIQGAGG
+595 SIQGTDDG
-602 HLWLS
+602 HIWLS
-607 TDKGLVRLTPSG
+607 TDRGLARLTPSG
-619 KEGAMTT
+619 KRGVSTT
-626 IYNEEDGIENIRFSP
+626 LYNMEDGIEAIRFSQ
-641 NGAFSYNDT
+641 NGTFGFDNE
-650 LYYGNATGFF
+650 LFYGSATGFF
-660 SFNPSLLSSPS
+660 SFDPSRLGSGDGQTARLV
-671 TLHAPHSSL
+671 
-680 IVTELVID
+680 VTELLID
-688 DRPFGWL
+688 DRPVGWL

-700 REITEC
+700 KEITRC
-706 QPFFTKR
+706 QPFFTRR

-720 KKFSVQ
+720 KKFSVE
-726 FALLTYQKQEQCH
+726 FALLTYQKQAECR
-739 YAYLLEDYDHDWNMT
+739 YAYRLEGYDHDWNMA
-754 EADDRTATY
+754 EADERRATY
-763 QNLPEGRYELRL
+763 QNLPEGSYELRL

-787 PYSISVRVLPPWY
+787 PYSIGVRVLPPWY
-800 RTWWAYLI
+800 RTWWARLVYA
-808 YVLLLGAAVYGISQ
+808 LLLGAAVYGLSR
-822 WYKDRVNRRARL
+822 WYKERVKRRARL

-852 FFAERSGK
+852 F
-860 AEREGARKTLEA
+860 EGARKTLEA
-872 EEQQHSSPDEQFI
+872 EEQQHSSPDELFI

-892 KRHLDDSDYDRE
+892 KQHLDDSDYDRE

-918 NKLRALTGQSVT
+918 NKLRALTGQNVT

-949 GITITQLSM
+949 GITITELSM

-983 LTSED
+983 VKG
-988 S
+988 

>member
-1 MPVSMMDCRKFIVI
+1 MSRLLLVCFW
-15 LQSSMKKILIALTAM
+15 
-30 LAVSLLVSAQRIP
+30 LAVSLTTSAQRIP

-51 VQGTEEARSLIFDP
+51 VQGTEEVRSLIFDP

-70 VGTDQGVRAFD
+70 VGTDQGVRSFD
-81 GYRFRIYRSD
+81 GYRFRTYRSD

-103 RSLSADQEDRLWI
+103 RSMTADHEDGLWI
-116 GTRDGLVRYDRR
+116 GTRDGLVHYDRR
-128 RGVFKTYHLKSDHAR
+128 RGIFKTYHLRNENAR

-154 TVWVGTNAGAARY
+154 TVWVGTNAGVSRY
-167 DAEKDDFTSI
+167 DAEKDDFTGI
-177 DMPAGVISFAEDAHG
+177 NMPQGVISFAEDAHG
-192 HLYIGT
+192 NLYIGT

-211 RMVGYPRLSHRN
+211 NMVGYPRLSNRN
-223 TVRSLLMDSRGRL
+223 TVRSLLVDRRGRL

-248 DHPENEKDPGI
+248 DRPENEKDPGI
-259 HRMNEGRMDF
+259 HRMNEGRRDF

-279 VSHAIW
+279 VSHGIW
-285 GCCIEGLTRVDLDD
+285 GCCIEGLTLVDLDD

-314 MVTDGRGNLWVL
+314 MVTDGKGNLWVV

-332 VHLSTMPSPF
+332 VHLSTKPSPF
-342 NFFHLN
+342 NFCHLN
-348 LAGLELP
+348 PAGLELP

-362 YTHDGNRFW
+362 YTDDGNRFW

-384 QKGQVTYNNHIP
+384 QTDQVLYNNHIP
-396 GLAQFTGDEAIYAR
+396 GMARFTGEEGIYAR
-410 TVYDIGVRGEKR
+410 TVYDIEVRGER
-422 EVRGDLWI
+422 GEVRSELWM

-438 WKEGEKARLLPRA
+438 WKEGEQARLLPRD
-451 TTPFIGDREVKAFHS
+451 TTPFIGDYEVKAFHS
-466 LPDGTMLVGLSSGVS
+466 LHDGTMLVGLSGGVG
-481 IAISET
+481 IALSET
-487 EGRMLSLEEDGRDF
+487 KGRMLKLEEKGRNF
-501 SNCQVQSF
+501 SNCEVQSF

-529 TKDFKAHQY
+529 TDGFTAHQY
-538 APARGNYPIDEAT
+538 APANGNYPIDEAT
-551 AVYEDGDHRLWAISN
+551 AVYEDDDHHLWAISN
-566 SGGLFLYAD
+566 SGGLFLYD
-575 DTDSFNPVNHLY
+575 DETDSFKPVNHLY

-595 SIQGAGG
+595 SIQGTGSG
-602 HLWLS
+602 HIWLS
-607 TDKGLVRLTPSG
+607 TDKGLVRLIPSNKRG
-619 KEGAMTT
+619 VTT
-626 IYNEEDGIENIRFSP
+626 TFYNIEDGIEAILFSP
-641 NGAFSYNDT
+641 NATFSYGKE
-650 LYYGNATGFF
+650 LFYGSAKGFF
-660 SFNPSLLSSPS
+660 SFDPSRLGTSDSKAARLV
-671 TLHAPHSSL
+671 
-680 IVTELVID
+680 VTELLID
-688 DRPFGWL
+688 DRPVGWL

-700 REITEC
+700 REITKC

-720 KKFSVQ
+720 KKFSVE
-726 FALLTYQKQEQCH
+726 FALLTYQKQEECR
-739 YAYLLEDYDHDWNMT
+739 YAYRLEGYDHDWNMT
-754 EADDRTATY
+754 EADDRRATY
-763 QNLPEGRYELRL
+763 QNLPEGSYELRL
-775 RATDSYGRTVEL
+775 QATDSYGRVVEL

-808 YVLLLGAAVYGISQ
+808 YALLIGAAVYGISK

-852 FFAERSGK
+852 F
-860 AEREGARKTLEA
+860 EGARKTLEA

-892 KRHLDDSDYDRE
+892 KQHLDDSDYDRE

-918 NKLRALTGQSVT
+918 NKLRALTGQNVT

-936 RLKEACRILRQQP
+936 RLKEACRILRQRP
-949 GITITQLSM
+949 GITITELSM

-983 LTSED
+983 LTQD
-988 S
+988 QA

>member
-1 MPVSMMDCRKFIVI
+1 M
-15 LQSSMKKILIALTAM
+15 TA
-30 LAVSLLVSAQRIP
+30 SAQQTP
-43 LRIMSQTP
+43 LRIMSKTP

-65 YGLMW
+65 YGQMW
-70 VGTDQGVRAFD
+70 VGTDQGVRSFD

-103 RSLSADQEDRLWI
+103 RSMTADQRDGLWI

-128 RGVFKTYHLKSDHAR
+128 HGQFKTYHLRSEQAR
-143 LINALFTTSDG
+143 LMNALYTTSDG
-154 TVWVGTNAGAARY
+154 TVWVGTNAGVSRY
-167 DAEKDDFTSI
+167 DAEKDDFTGI
-177 DMPAGVISFAEDAHG
+177 NMAQGAISFAEDAHG
-192 HLYIGT
+192 NLYIGT

-211 RMVGYPRLSHRN
+211 NMVGYPRLSNRN

-248 DHPENEKDPGI
+248 DHPENEADPGI
-259 HRMNEGRMDF
+259 HRMNDGRRDF

-279 VSHAIW
+279 VSHAVW

-314 MVTDGRGNLWVL
+314 MVTDGKGNLWVL

-332 VHLSTMPSPF
+332 VHLSTKPSPF
-342 NFFHLN
+342 KFFHLN
-348 LAGLELP
+348 PAGLELP

-362 YTHDGNRFW
+362 YTYDGQHYW
-371 LGLQPYGLALYDR
+371 LCMQPYGLALYDR
-384 QKGQVTYNNHIP
+384 QTDQVLYNNHIP
-396 GLAQFTGDEAIYAR
+396 GMAQFTGEEGIYAR
-410 TVYDIGVRGEKR
+410 TIYDIKETGDGE
-422 EVRGDLWI
+422 LWM
-430 GTDRGIIV
+430 GTDRGIIA
-438 WKEGEKARLLPRA
+438 WKEGSQARLLSRSM
-451 TTPFIGDREVKAFHS
+451 TPFIGDYEVKAFHR
-466 LPDGTMLVGLSSGVS
+466 LHDGTMLVGLSGGVS
-481 IAISET
+481 IALSET
-487 EGRMLSLEEDGRDF
+487 KGRMLKLEEDGRDF

-509 FEDHQHRLWIATEGE
+509 FEDHQRRLWIATEGE

-529 TKDFKAHQY
+529 TKDFMAHQY
-538 APARGNYPIDEAT
+538 APVKGNYPIDDAT
-551 AVYEDGDHRLWAISN
+551 AVYEDGDHHLWAISN
-566 SGGLFLYAD
+566 SGGLFLYD
-575 DTDSFNPVNHLY
+575 DETDSFKPVNHLY

-595 SIQGAGG
+595 SILGTDNG
-602 HLWLS
+602 HIWLS
-607 TDKGLVRLTPSG
+607 TDKGLVRLTPSSKRG
-619 KEGAMTT
+619 VATT
-626 IYNEEDGIENIRFSP
+626 FYNMEDGIEAIRFSQ
-641 NGAFSYNDT
+641 NGAFSYGNE
-650 LYYGNATGFF
+650 LFYGSATGFF
-660 SFNPSLLSSPS
+660 SFDPSRLGTSDSQTARLV
-671 TLHAPHSSL
+671 
-680 IVTELVID
+680 VTELLID
-688 DRPFGWL
+688 DQPIDWI

-700 REITEC
+700 RKITAC

-720 KKFSVQ
+720 KKFSVE
-726 FALLTYQKQEQCH
+726 FALLTYQKQEECS
-739 YAYLLEDYDHDWNMT
+739 YAYRLEGYDHDWNMT
-754 EADDRTATY
+754 EADERRATY
-763 QNLPEGRYELRL
+763 QNLPEGNYELKL

-787 PYSISVRVLPPWY
+787 PYSISVKVLPPWY

-808 YVLLLGAAVYGISQ
+808 YALLLGAALYGISK

-852 FFAERSGK
+852 F
-860 AEREGARKTLEA
+860 EGARKTLEA

-892 KRHLDDSDYDRE
+892 KQHLDDSDYDRE

-918 NKLRALTGQSVT
+918 NKLRALTGQNVT

-936 RLKEACRILRQQP
+936 RLKEACRILRQRP
-949 GITITQLSM
+949 GITITELSM

-983 LTSED
+983 LTQEQA
-988 S
+988 

>member
-1 MPVSMMDCRKFIVI
+1 MNRSLLVYFW
-15 LQSSMKKILIALTAM
+15 
-30 LAVSLLVSAQRIP
+30 LAVSLTVSAQRIP

-51 VQGTEEARSLIFDP
+51 VQGTEEVRNLIFDP

-70 VGTDQGVRAFD
+70 VGTDQGVRSFD

-103 RSLSADQEDRLWI
+103 RSMTADHKDGLWI
-116 GTRDGLVRYDRR
+116 GTRDGLVHYDRR
-128 RGVFKTYHLKSDHAR
+128 RGIFKTYHLRNENAR
-143 LINALFTTSDG
+143 LINALFTTRDG
-154 TVWVGTNAGAARY
+154 TVWVGTNAGVSRY

-177 DMPAGVISFAEDAHG
+177 NMPQGAFSFAEDAHSN
-192 HLYIGT
+192 LYIGT
-198 WEGGLLRLDKKSG
+198 WEGGLLRLNKESG
-211 RMVGYPRLSHRN
+211 NMVAYPRLSNRN

-248 DHPENEKDPGI
+248 DHPENENDPGI
-259 HRMNEGRMDF
+259 HRMNEGRRDF

-279 VSHAIW
+279 VSHGIW

-299 ETQVENYPILTFCYD
+299 ETRVENYPILTFCYD
-314 MVTDGRGNLWVL
+314 MVTDGMGNLWVV

-332 VHLSTMPSPF
+332 VHLSTKPSPF
-342 NFFHLN
+342 YFCHLN
-348 LAGLELP
+348 PVGLELP

-362 YTHDGNRFW
+362 YTNDGNRFW

-384 QKGQVTYNNHIP
+384 HTDHVVYNNQIP
-396 GLAQFTGDEAIYAR
+396 GMGPFTGEEGIYAR
-410 TVYDIGVRGEKR
+410 TVYDIKETRDGELWMATSQGV
-422 EVRGDLWI
+422 
-430 GTDRGIIV
+430 IV
-438 WKEGEKARLLPRA
+438 WKKGSQVRLLSRNM
-451 TTPFIGDREVKAFHS
+451 TPFIGDNEVKAFHCMR
-466 LPDGTMLVGLSSGVS
+466 DGTMLVGLSGGVG
-481 IAISET
+481 IALSET
-487 EGRMLSLEEDGRDF
+487 KGRMLRLEENGRDF
-501 SNCQVQSF
+501 SNCDVQSF

-529 TKDFKAHQY
+529 TDGFIAHQY
-538 APARGNYPIDEAT
+538 APANGNYPIDEAT
-551 AVYEDGDHRLWAISN
+551 AVYEDGNQRLWAISN
-566 SGGLFLYAD
+566 SGGLFLYD
-575 DTDSFNPVNHLY
+575 DETDNFMPVNHLY

-595 SIQGAGG
+595 SIQGTRSGQI
-602 HLWLS
+602 WLS
-607 TDKGLVRLTPSG
+607 TDKGLVRLIPSSKG
-619 KEGAMTT
+619 GVATT
-626 IYNEEDGIENIRFSP
+626 FYNIEDGIEAIRFSP
-641 NGAFSYNDT
+641 NGAFSYGNE
-650 LYYGNATGFF
+650 LYYGSASGFF
-660 SFNPSLLSSPS
+660 SFDPSQLGTSNSRAARLV
-671 TLHAPHSSL
+671 
-680 IVTELVID
+680 VTELQID
-688 DRPFGWL
+688 DRPVGWL

-700 REITEC
+700 KEITKC

-720 KKFSVQ
+720 KKFSVE
-726 FALLTYQKQEQCH
+726 FALLTYQKQEECR
-739 YAYLLEDYDHDWNMT
+739 YAYRLEGYDHDWNIT
-754 EADDRTATY
+754 GANDRSATY
-763 QNLPEGRYELRL
+763 QNLPEGSYKLRL
-775 RATDSYGRTVEL
+775 QATDSYGCVVEL

-808 YVLLLGAAVYGISQ
+808 YVLLVGAAVYGISK

-852 FFAERSGK
+852 F
-860 AEREGARKTLEA
+860 EGARKTLEA

-892 KRHLDDSDYDRE
+892 KQHIDDSDYDRE

-918 NKLRALTGQSVT
+918 NKLRALTGQNVT

-936 RLKEACRILRQQP
+936 RLKEACRILRQRP
-949 GITITQLSM
+949 GITITELSIA
-958 EVGFNTPKYF
+958 VGFNTPKYF

-983 LTSED
+983 LTQEKV
-988 S
+988 